1 MSPIRYSA
9 LVLGTLTAFEVM
21 AFAPKAR
28 ASKAECANAYAQ
40 AQVLRKKGQ
49 LREAEKATIDCA
61 QSSCPDFIK
70 SACTK
75 WGSEIETLVPTIVV
89 SAKDGQGND
98 LTDVSV
104 SSDGQKLADKL
115 TGLPIQLNPGQHSL
129 HFEHAGDKPVDQ
141 TILISEGEKA
151 RVVKVTFGSSPTSAG
166 GGAGK
171 PGPEASTNGS
181 GTRTLS
187 YVLGGVG
194 VVGLAGFAYFAL
206 KGKSEEDAVT
216 ATGCKPDCSSSQVDP
231 IKTKYLI
238 ADISLG
244 VGVVSLGLAT
254 YFFIT
259 SMHKSAT
266 KTDSAKL
273 HFDVVGSSKGSFAT
287 LSGSF

>member
-21 AFAPKAR
+21 AVAPRAHADKA
-28 ASKAECANAYAQ
+28 ACAHAYSQ
-40 AQVLRKKGQ
+40 TQVLRKAGK
-49 LREAEKATIDCA
+49 LREAEKETITCA
-61 QSSCPDFIK
+61 QDSCPGFIK

-75 WGSEIETLVPTIVV
+75 WGSEIEALMPTIVV
-89 SAKDGQGND
+89 SAKDAQGND
-98 LTDVSV
+98 LTAVSV
-104 SSDGQKLADKL
+104 TSDGQKLADKL
-115 TGLPIQLNPGQHSL
+115 TGLPIPVDPGQHQL

-151 RVVKVTFGSSPTSAG
+151 RVVKVTFGSNAASAG
-166 GGAGK
+166 SPAK
-171 PGPEASTNGS
+171 PGAEKSTSGH
-181 GTRTLS
+181 GTRVLS

-206 KGKSEEDAVT
+206 KGKSEENSVRN
-216 ATGCKPDCSSSQVDP
+216 TGCAPNCSSSQVDP

-238 ADISLG
+238 ADVSLG
-244 VGVVSLGLAT
+244 VGIVSLGLAT

-259 SMHKSAT
+259 SMHHKKESKA
-266 KTDSAKL
+266 DNARL
-273 HFDVVGSSKGSFAT
+273 HFDVVGSSTGSLAT